1 MLRGLRPVE
10 SATFRPQGNGEIAIE
25 RRGGCWCFL
34 FFRSNLEKIQ
44 VLTVLVL
51 ASEKQKNTNSRSA
64 SEAAHQPN
72 RSTREPMPSPA
83 ISARRNPKDPESPTL
98 TRVVTLSARSY
109 TRQAQSARVH
119 ERFASSCWS
128 SAGRPPNKALH
139 RTRRVRWLGRYR
151 GPGTAKTARRQ
162 GRCISLPPVL
172 PSVAAAALPLWCWR
186 GWRRA
191 GERQVR

>member
-51 ASEKQKNTNSRSA
+51 ASEKQKTPTAAVTPQVLMRRTARHESQSHRRKSDARINEDAGSPTPRGSSTFQLDVTRYEARSA
-64 SEAAHQPN
+64 GTS
-72 RSTREPMPSPA
+72 
-83 ISARRNPKDPESPTL
+83 
-98 TRVVTLSARSY
+98 
-109 TRQAQSARVH
+109 
-119 ERFASSCWS
+119 ERFASSCCGR
-128 SAGRPPNKALH
+128 AGRPPNKALH

-151 GPGTAKTARRQ
+151 GPGTAMTARRQ